1 MAIEALL
8 EERGIQN
15 TGHFVLAAGEH
26 SSAYLRKDL
35 ILTDPQLVA
44 DVADEMGTAI
54 VNEFDSDEID
64 AVVGI
69 APCSAILANHVGLFL
84 SEVWDKPIVTVF
96 SEKIPQIIEDDE
108 GEPKLIEPLGFK
120 RGYDREIEDKKGI
133 VVEDIVT
140 TAKTLKE
147 FVALLRNIKGFELQG
162 ATCVVNRKP
171 ETVTEESL
179 GLGKWLPLV
188 ARPVPSWPP
197 DECVLCE
204 DLEANPIN
212 TDLGHG
218 AKFLAER
225 DKTQ

>member
-15 TGHFVLAAGEH
+15 TGHFVLASDEH
-26 SSAYLRKDL
+26 SSVYLRKDL
-35 ILTDPQLVA
+35 ILTDPRLAA
-44 DVADEMGTAI
+44 DVAAEMGEVITG
-54 VNEFDSDEID
+54 EFEPEEID

-69 APCSAILANHVGLFL
+69 APCSAILASHVGLFL
-84 SEVWDKPIVTVF
+84 SEAWDKPIVTVF
-96 SEKIPQIIEDDE
+96 SEKIPQITKDQA
-108 GEPKLIEPLGFK
+108 GKPKLIEPLGFK

-133 VVEDIVT
+133 LVEDIVT

-179 GLGKWLPLV
+179 GVGKWLPLV
-188 ARPVPSWPP
+188 AKPVPSWPP
-197 DECVLCE
+197 DECALCE
-204 DLEANPIN
+204 DLVSNPIN

-218 AKFLAER
+218 AKYLAEQAR
-225 DKTQ
+225 KA